1 MKIVKRILI
10 GLLCLIG
17 LLLLAALF
25 VKKDYKVEREV
36 VVNKPKGDVF
46 AFLKYTRNQDSFNK
60 WIMTDPLI
68 QKSYKGTDG
77 TVGFVY
83 AWDSKGQAGKG
94 EQEIKNIQEGQRV
107 DLTVHF
113 MKPMDGNAAVWMTT
127 DAVAANQTTV
137 KWGMEGSNP
146 YPLNIMNLF
155 VPSVL
160 GKDLQTSLN
169 TLKTVLEGR

>member
-1 MKIVKRILI
+1 MKILKRILI
-10 GLLCLIG
+10 GLAALVI
-17 LLLLAALF
+17 LLLVVALF

-36 VVNKPKGDVF
+36 VVNKPKDNVF
-46 AFLKYTRNQDSFNK
+46 SFLKYTKNQDSFNK

-107 DLTVHF
+107 DLNVHF
-113 MKPMDGNAAVWMTT
+113 IKPMDGNASVWMTT

-137 KWGMEGSNP
+137 KWGMEGHNS
-146 YPLNIMNLF
+146 YPFNIMNLF
-155 VPSVL
+155 VPSIL

-169 TLKTVLEGR
+169 TLKTVLEKQ